1 MFYFFYTLQKYIY
14 IFWYKNIKNIFSIIF
29 IKSFK
34 LKFCHKNMKTKKETS
49 LRIFTQLAESVYI
62 AVRICSEGL
71 SCFFHLRLWGLMEKI
86 TGRASQAS
94 MCEVSTLLQLL
105 RWENL
110 DTFTAL
116 ILKTDGKQT
125 TDYSLLEYQ
134 MLQFGVSIC
143 GSGGFTLA
151 LIDSCLH
158 FELQSHVHVI
168 LL

>member
-1 MFYFFYTLQKYIY
+1 
-14 IFWYKNIKNIFSIIF
+14 
-29 IKSFK
+29 
-34 LKFCHKNMKTKKETS
+34 MKTKKETS

-86 TGRASQAS
+86 TGRVSQAS

-116 ILKTDGKQT
+116 ILKTNGKQT

-151 LIDSCLH
+151 LIDTFWVTVTCSCHSTINFHHYL
-158 FELQSHVHVI
+158 FLTPLTKKYCSDI
-168 LL
+168 RW